1 MDRGS
6 MPWLLASESESDSPS
21 PFGFIV
27 VADRSDDRIK
37 LPSDPSRTV
46 KGVDVLPFVMSP
58 LMGPEEYEMDVSLTS
73 TDSQHTCADSIRKW
87 TNYPQPYNS

>member
-1 MDRGS
+1 
-6 MPWLLASESESDSPS
+6 MPWLLASESESESPS
-21 PFGFIV
+21 PFDFRAA
-27 VADRSDDRIK
+27 ADWSDDRVK

-73 TDSQHTCADSIRKW
+73 TYSRHTCADSSRRW